1 MRVCGRLKVKIIRIS
16 KRKVLLMIY

>member
-1 MRVCGRLKVKIIRIS
+1 MSVCGRLKVKIIRIS